1 MLLVLLASGTAS
13 AQDFTGRM
21 VFSDGDSL
29 RVSGARVRL
38 FGIDAPEMDQTCT
51 RQDGRNWQCGKWAAR
66 QARALFDR
74 QHADC
79 LYRDTDRYGRIVA
92 TCRVD
97 GQDIAA
103 VLVNLGI
110 ATAINDFRSIMSR
123 RKRRPRL
130 RAAASGR
137 ARWWP
142 RKSGAAASGRR
153 PTSAPPRMAVL
164 SRAIFR
170 RTARSITCPVNKIT
184 RTHAL
189 LRPGASAGSALRPR
203 RKRPAGAGR
212 GDREVCF

>member
-21 VFSDGDSL
+21 LFSDGDSL

-110 ATAINDFRSIMSR
+110 ATTYQRFSLDYVAQD
-123 RKRRPRL
+123 K
-130 RAAASGR
+130 AAA
-137 ARWWP
+137 
-142 RKSGAAASGRR
+142 
-153 PTSAPPRMAVL
+153 
-164 SRAIFR
+164 I
-170 RTARSITCPVNKIT
+170 
-184 RTHAL
+184 
-189 LRPGASAGSALRPR
+189 
-203 RKRPAGAGR
+203 AGR
-212 GDREVCF
+212 GIWAGTMVAPEKWRSGQRQATNVSGAPDGCVIKGNISSDGQIYHLPGQQNYADTRITAARGERWFCTEAEAQTAGWRRARR